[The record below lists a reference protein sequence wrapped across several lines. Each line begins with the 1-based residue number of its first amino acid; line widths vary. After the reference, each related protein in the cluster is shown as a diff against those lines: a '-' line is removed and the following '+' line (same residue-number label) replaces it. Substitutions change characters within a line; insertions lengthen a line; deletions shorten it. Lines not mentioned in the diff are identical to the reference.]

1 MKIKK
6 RISYPLLIIVLLMLS
21 GCGLFDSLGI
31 SGLGSGS
38 GSSSSSSSG
47 ASAASENIGN
57 FAAMPYSQAAA
68 HNYYLGQLYMSQG
81 RYELARERF
90 SFALGALGE
99 DDMEMRERIVEQL
112 DAASNIIAASR

>member
-6 RISYPLLIIVLLMLS
+6 RISYPLLIIVLLTLS
-21 GCGLFDSLGI
+21 GCGLFD
-31 SGLGSGS
+31 GLGVG
-38 GSSSSSSSG
+38 SG
-47 ASAASENIGN
+47 ASATSANRGN
-57 FAAMPYSQAAA
+57 FAAVPYSQAAA

-81 RYELARERF
+81 RYELAKERF

-99 DDMEMRERIVEQL
+99 DDMEMRERVVEQL

>member
-6 RISYPLLIIVLLMLS
+6 KISYPLLIIVLLMLS
-21 GCGLFDSLGI
+21 GCGLFDGPDGL
-31 SGLGSGS
+31 GLGSGA
-38 GSSSSSSSG
+38 GA
-47 ASAASENIGN
+47 ASANRGN
-57 FAAMPYSQAAA
+57 FAAVPYSQAAA

-81 RYELARERF
+81 RYELAKERF

-99 DDMEMRERIVEQL
+99 DDMEMRERVVEQL